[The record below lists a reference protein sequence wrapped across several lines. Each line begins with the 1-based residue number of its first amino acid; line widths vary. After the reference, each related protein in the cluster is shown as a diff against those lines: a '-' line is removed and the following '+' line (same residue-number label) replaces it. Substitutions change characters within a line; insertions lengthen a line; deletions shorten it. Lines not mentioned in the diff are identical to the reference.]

1 MSSDDVVWD
10 ECSLNN
16 NCVSGF
22 ILLSG
27 LETLGHASKIKLMLS
42 PENFGEK

>member
-1 MSSDDVVWD
+1 MSFNVIVWD

-22 ILLSG
+22 VLLSG
-27 LETLGHASKIKLMLS
+27 LETLEHARKIKLMVS
-42 PENFGEK
+42 PEKFGEK